1 MLRHYHKLQIVCF
14 RGRDDLLERP
24 RTVPAEKRVNVNYAF
39 VFDERTVLLRRC
51 AFSVETLD
59 RGVEVS
65 EFVAAIGKRDLRK

>member
-1 MLRHYHKLQIVCF
+1 
-14 RGRDDLLERP
+14 
-24 RTVPAEKRVNVNYAF
+24 VPAEKRVNVNYAF